1 MTLIV
6 SNLDLEDSF
15 FLLKMLS
22 RCIKFFLLTF
32 LPYSVLTETSL
43 HTGYGEEEGGNKKLE
58 S

>member
-32 LPYSVLTETSL
+32 LPYSVLTSL